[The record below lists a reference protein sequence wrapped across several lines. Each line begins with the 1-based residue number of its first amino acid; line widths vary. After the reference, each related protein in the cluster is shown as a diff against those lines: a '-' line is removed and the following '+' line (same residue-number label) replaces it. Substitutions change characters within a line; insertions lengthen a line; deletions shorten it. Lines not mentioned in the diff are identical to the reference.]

1 MQITIINDVRVCRLC
16 SNISCASKYSVF
28 VFAGVGHD
36 WIYVWFIPFYITNR
50 SSVSIGFVCAR
61 GISLIGG
68 LFIFIAIIHLS
79 HIKYSSLV
87 YI

>member
-50 SSVSIGFVCAR
+50 SSVSTGFVQ
-61 GISLIGG
+61 GGYLLLVVSLY
-68 LFIFIAIIHLS
+68 LLQ
-79 HIKYSSLV
+79 
-87 YI
+87 

>member
-36 WIYVWFIPFYITNR
+36 WIYVWFSPLHVTNR
-50 SSVSIGFVCAR
+50 SSMSTGFVQGRIALLVVTC
-61 GISLIGG
+61 
-68 LFIFIAIIHLS
+68 IFIAIIHLS